1 MLAKRAVAII
11 IDSIIVGIIPVILG
25 AILDSQSFSGLL
37 GFLIGVAYQWYFL
50 TRNAGQTPG
59 KQIMGIRVVS
69 MDGGPVGDMAA
80 VLRYI
85 GYYLN
90 TVVLLLGWVL
100 AIVTGRGFHDYL
112 ASTQVVE
119 A

>member
-1 MLAKRAVAII
+1 MLVKRAIAII
-11 IDSIIVGIIPVILG
+11 IDSIIVGIIPGILG
-25 AILDSQSFSGLL
+25 AIVDQTLSGFIA
-37 GFLIGVAYQWYFL
+37 FLIGVAYQWYFL

-69 MDGGPVGDMAA
+69 MDGGPVSDVAA

-85 GYYLN
+85 GYYIN
-90 TVVLLLGWVL
+90 TFVLLLGWVL
-100 AIVTGRGFHDYL
+100 AIITGRGFHDYI
-112 ASTQVVE
+112 ANTQVVD